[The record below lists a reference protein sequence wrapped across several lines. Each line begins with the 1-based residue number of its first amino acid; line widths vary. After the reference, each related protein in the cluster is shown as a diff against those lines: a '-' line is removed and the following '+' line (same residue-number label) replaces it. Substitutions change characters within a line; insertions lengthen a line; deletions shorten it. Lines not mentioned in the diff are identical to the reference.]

1 MLKETQALLDIILA
15 NIDHGVI
22 VSDANNLIQHVN
34 PAFERMTG
42 YGASEVVGKDPE
54 ILVSGDLNMAIISTI
69 KKSLNSES
77 SVTEEIMIRHSNGKT
92 CLFHSSMHTSQGQSD
107 NNYVTILRS
116 ITDSNQPDENEE
128 DNAQHDELTGLP
140 NQHLFKDRLEQGL
153 VASKRINKSI
163 ATLILGIDRFNIIN
177 DGLGYTV
184 GNLLLKSVAARLQEC
199 FRESDTV
206 AHIEGDRFGMVLQ
219 MTATNDGVTVAE
231 KILKAIKQPF
241 IIEEQEV
248 TLTASIGISLFP
260 TDSENI
266 DQLIK
271 YAESAMHHAKQ
282 QGGNHYLF
290 FSNDMNTK
298 AKKRIQMESGL
309 RRALAQDEFVLY
321 YQPKVDAG
329 SQQIV
334 GAEALMRW
342 QDPDKGMISPADF
355 IPIAEESGLIV
366 PIGLWGLRETC
377 RQNKQWQEK
386 GIRPVRISVNVS
398 GQQFL
403 TADFVKEVK
412 KALED
417 FALSPQHLELE
428 ITESL
433 LMDNTGAN
441 IEKLQQIRDLGC
453 HVSIDDFGTGYSS
466 LSYLTRFPISALKID
481 RAFIKDIE
489 SNKNASEVA
498 RAIIGL
504 SQGLKLE
511 VIAEGA
517 ENSKHVD
524 FLRQNGCNTVQGFY
538 YSRPIPAEEFEELLN
553 IAIISWG

>member
-77 SVTEEIMIRHSNGKT
+77 SVTEEIMIRHSNGET
-92 CLFHSSMHTSQGQSD
+92 CLFHSSMHTSEEQSD
-107 NNYVTILRS
+107 NYVTILRS

-260 TDSENI
+260 TDSENV

-355 IPIAEESGLIV
+355 IPTAEESGLIV

-403 TADFVKEVK
+403 AADFVKEVK

>member
-1 MLKETQALLDIILA
+1 MSQQTQALLDIILA

-42 YGASEVVGKDPE
+42 YTASKVVGKDPE
-54 ILVSGDLNMAIISTI
+54 ILVSGGLNMAIISTI

-92 CLFHSSMHTSQGQSD
+92 CLFHSSMHTSQEQSD
-107 NNYVTILRS
+107 NYVTILRS

-140 NQHLFKDRLEQGL
+140 NQHLFKDRLEQGM

-177 DGLGYTV
+177 DGLGYSF

-206 AHIEGDRFGMVLQ
+206 AHTEGDRFGMVLQ

-248 TLTASIGISLFP
+248 TITASIGISLFP
-260 TDSENI
+260 TDSENV

-282 QGGNHYLF
+282 QGGNQYLF

-321 YQPKVDAG
+321 YQPKVDAN

-342 QDPDKGMISPADF
+342 QDPDKGMILPADF
-355 IPIAEESGLIV
+355 IPTAEESGLIV

-453 HVSIDDFGTGYSS
+453 HVTIDDFGTGYSS

-489 SNKNASEVA
+489 TSQNASEVA
-498 RAIIGL
+498 RAIISL

-538 YSRPIPAEEFEELLN
+538 YSRPIPAEEFEELLS

>member
-1 MLKETQALLDIILA
+1 MSQQTQALLDSILT
-15 NIDHGVI
+15 NIDHGII
-22 VSDANNLIQHVN
+22 VSNADNIIVHVN

-92 CLFHSSMHTSQGQSD
+92 CLFHSSMHTSQEQSD
-107 NNYVTILRS
+107 NYVTILRS

-321 YQPKVDAG
+321 YQPKVDAD

-355 IPIAEESGLIV
+355 IPTAEESGLIV

-377 RQNKQWQEK
+377 RQNKQW
-386 GIRPVRISVNVS
+386 
-398 GQQFL
+398 
-403 TADFVKEVK
+403 
-412 KALED
+412 
-417 FALSPQHLELE
+417 
-428 ITESL
+428 
-433 LMDNTGAN
+433 
-441 IEKLQQIRDLGC
+441 
-453 HVSIDDFGTGYSS
+453 
-466 LSYLTRFPISALKID
+466 
-481 RAFIKDIE
+481 
-489 SNKNASEVA
+489 
-498 RAIIGL
+498 
-504 SQGLKLE
+504 
-511 VIAEGA
+511 
-517 ENSKHVD
+517 
-524 FLRQNGCNTVQGFY
+524 
-538 YSRPIPAEEFEELLN
+538 
-553 IAIISWG
+553 

>member
-92 CLFHSSMHTSQGQSD
+92 CLFHSSMHTSEEQSD
-107 NNYVTILRS
+107 NYVTILRS

-355 IPIAEESGLIV
+355 IPTAEESGLIV

-403 TADFVKEVK
+403 AADFVKEVK

>member
-1 MLKETQALLDIILA
+1 MSQQTQALLDSILT
-15 NIDHGVI
+15 NIDHGII
-22 VSDANNLIQHVN
+22 VSNADNIIVHVN

-92 CLFHSSMHTSQGQSD
+92 CLFHSSMHTSQEQSD
-107 NNYVTILRS
+107 NYVTILRS
-116 ITDSNQPDENEE
+116 ITDSNQPDEDEE

-355 IPIAEESGLIV
+355 IPTAEESGLIV

-403 TADFVKEVK
+403 AADFVKEVK

>member
-1 MLKETQALLDIILA
+1 MSQQTQALLDIILA

-42 YGASEVVGKDPE
+42 YTASKVVGKDPE

-92 CLFHSSMHTSQGQSD
+92 CLFHSSMHTSQEQSD
-107 NNYVTILRS
+107 NYVTILRS

-140 NQHLFKDRLEQGL
+140 NQHLFKDRLEQGM

-177 DGLGYTV
+177 DGLGYSV

-206 AHIEGDRFGMVLQ
+206 AHTEGDRFGMVLQ

-248 TLTASIGISLFP
+248 TITASIGISLFP
-260 TDSENI
+260 TDSENV

-282 QGGNHYLF
+282 QGGNQYLF

-321 YQPKVDAG
+321 YQPKVDAN

-342 QDPDKGMISPADF
+342 QDPDKGMILPADF

-453 HVSIDDFGTGYSS
+453 HVTIDDFGTGYSS

-489 SNKNASEVA
+489 TSQNASEVA
-498 RAIIGL
+498 RAIISL
-504 SQGLKLE
+504 SHGLKLE

-538 YSRPIPAEEFEELLN
+538 YSRPIPAEEFEELLS